1 MLRPAAVRSLFAPV
15 APSRA
20 RLASLVGRPGT
31 ALLEGW
37 CDEGEP
43 WHLLLPWPGEI
54 RECRSGE
61 PGRDWRSQLETIAA
75 EPPTASPSVELPF
88 AGGWVGLV
96 SYEAGAA
103 HEAATPRADGVAEPL
118 AWFARHDAGLAVRGD
133 RAFVFAPEGE
143 IDAREQQ
150 LDAMLRGAE
159 VAETSIGDAGALALD
174 DSLGGARYGE
184 QVDAIR
190 ALIRDGD
197 VYQVNLTRRLTA
209 AAALDARVVYLAL
222 TRDGIPRCAALIAG
236 DGWTIASAS
245 PELFLRHDRVSGI
258 AESRPIK
265 GTVRRRGDDAAE
277 IAALLG
283 SAKDVAEHLM
293 IVDLVRNDLGKVAPP
308 GRVSVSEYLTVRT
321 IPHLHHLESTVRA
334 EELGETTVA
343 QLFDALFPAG
353 SITGAPKRA
362 AVAAI
367 RGLEPCARG
376 VYTGAIGFVGSDG
389 GSEFSVAIR
398 TAVITPEETRYHAG
412 GGIVWDSDPRGEDDE
427 SRAKSLGFFRALGL
441 EEME

>member
-1 MLRPAAVRSLFAPV
+1 MSRPAAMRELHLPVCPSRGRLAALVRSTG
-15 APSRA
+15 S
-20 RLASLVGRPGT
+20 

-43 WHLLLPWPGEI
+43 WRIALPWPEEV
-54 RECRSGE
+54 RECGSEGPADAWRTMLSSIEASSPEPREAGE
-61 PGRDWRSQLETIAA
+61 A
-75 EPPTASPSVELPF
+75 PF
-88 AGGWVGLV
+88 SGGWVGFV
-96 SYEAGAA
+96 SYEAGAE
-103 HEAATPRADGVAEPL
+103 HEAAVPRSDGVAEPL
-118 AWFARHDAGLAVRGD
+118 AFFARHTAGLAVRGD
-133 RAFVFAPEGE
+133 RAWLFAPEAE
-143 IDAREQQ
+143 LETRARE
-150 LDAMLRGAE
+150 LVELLADAAE
-159 VAETSIGDAGALALD
+159 VAPATGGGEPFVLD
-174 DSLGGARYGE
+174 DSLGGTAYRDGVE
-184 QVDAIR
+184 SIR
-190 ALIRDGD
+190 GMIRDGD

-209 AAALDARVVYLAL
+209 RVALDARAVHLAL
-222 TRDGIPRCAALIAG
+222 TRDGVPRCAALIAG

-245 PELFLRHDRVSGI
+245 PEVFLRHDRRRGI

-265 GTVRRRGDDAAE
+265 GTLRRRGDDTSE

-308 GRVSVSEYLTVRT
+308 GHVTVSRYLDVRT

-334 EELGETTVA
+334 DGLGGTTLA
-343 QLFDALFPAG
+343 RLFDALFPGG

-367 RGLEPCARG
+367 RSLEPCARG
-376 VYTGAIGFVGSDG
+376 IYTGAIGYVGDDG
-389 GSEFSVAIR
+389 VSEFSVAIR
-398 TAVITPEETRYHAG
+398 TAVITPSETRYHAG
-412 GGIVWDSDPRGEDDE
+412 GGIVWDSDARGEDDE

>member
-1 MLRPAAVRSLFAPV
+1 MPV

-20 RLASLVGRPGT
+20 LLASLVGRPGS

-54 RECRSGE
+54 REDRSGE
-61 PGRDWRSQLETIAA
+61 PGRDWRSLLRKIAA
-75 EPPTASPSVELPF
+75 EPHVPHAAGDLPF
-88 AGGWVGLV
+88 AGGWVGFV

-103 HEAATPRADGVAEPL
+103 HEAATSRVDAVAEPL

-133 RAFVFAPEGE
+133 RALVFAPDDR
-143 IDAREQQ
+143 IDGCVLE
-150 LDAMLRGAE
+150 LVAMLDQAS
-159 VAETSIGDAGALALD
+159 AAAASIGEVDAIVLD
-174 DSLGGARYGE
+174 DSLGGARFGE

-190 ALIRDGD
+190 AMIRDGD

-209 AAALDARVVYLAL
+209 AVALDPRAVYLAL
-222 TRDGIPRCAALIAG
+222 TRDGVPRCAALIAG
-236 DGWTIASAS
+236 EGWTIASAS
-245 PELFLRHDRVSGI
+245 PELFLRHDRTRGS

-265 GTVRRRGDDAAE
+265 GTFRRRGDDAAE

-308 GRVSVSEYLTVRT
+308 GNVTVPHYLTVRT
-321 IPHLHHLESTVRA
+321 IPHLQHLESTVRA
-334 EELGETTVA
+334 EGLGGTTIA

-367 RGLEPCARG
+367 RALEPCARG
-376 VYTGAIGFVGSDG
+376 VYTGAIGFVGSG
-389 GSEFSVAIR
+389 GFSELSVAIR
-398 TAVITPEETRYHAG
+398 TAVITREETRYHAG

-427 SRAKSLGFFRALGL
+427 SRAKSLGFFQALGL